1 LYRCTEIRALC
12 GLARGNVTLV
22 GMNIRGES
30 TTVPNAGYADLPPGI
45 GFEPKDEPLRRD
57 INLLGRVLG
66 RILIE
71 QEGEDL
77 FETEEEVR
85 LLCKRL
91 RFAYDPA
98 LDARLRRRIDAM
110 RLEELRR
117 IVRAFSVYFQLV
129 NIAERYHRVRRRR
142 QYESAPDNP
151 PQRASV
157 ASALARLQ
165 DEGLGREA
173 LRSVLEEM
181 SVGLVMTAHPTEAM
195 RRSVRRK
202 HVRIG
207 EMLEAMESPDLTWKE
222 QRRLEED
229 LAEEITVL
237 WQTEELRVRRP
248 EVDQEIERT
257 LLFFEN
263 PLISATLEAYREF
276 EDELARQ
283 FPEGTPKLG
292 RVLEYGSWVGG
303 DQDGNPF
310 VEPEMIT
317 TALGLHRE
325 TILNRHLASVVWLAD
340 HMSQS
345 AGMFPV
351 SEELRRSVVRYD
363 RLMPD
368 LVRRYEGVDP
378 NEVYRRKLLFMAQR
392 LRLALEQ
399 PDSPSAYSGVRE
411 FLDDL
416 SVIRDSLVRNGGV
429 RVAEGALR
437 DLIRQAE
444 VFGFHLAKLDV
455 RQESSMVVRAVAFL
469 VRANSGENLLGMEEA
484 ACAALLRK
492 LLADPGLSLPEPEDV
507 PEEIRKVLET
517 FWRIRRAK
525 EEHSGTPVETFI
537 LSMARNASDVLCV
550 QLLARRAGLLEVDEG
565 GRCTANY
572 LRVTPLFETVDDL
585 GRAPE
590 VLGNLLEDP
599 FYRSSLSAGDDL
611 QEIMLG
617 YSDSGKD
624 AGYVTSNW
632 TLYKAQGLLCSVARR
647 HGVNLRLFHGR
658 GGSAGRGGGPSY
670 QAIMAQP
677 PNTLQGRIRIT
688 EQGEVISFKYSMRGL
703 ARRNLDTVLA
713 AVLEASADASPAE
726 PESRWVEVME
736 DLSAKAREA
745 YLDLVYADEDFL
757 VFFSEASPIGELSLL
772 NMGSRPARR
781 VQNPAVDHLRAIPWV
796 FAWTQN
802 RFLLPSWYGAG
813 GALGAYVAEEEGLA
827 VLRQMYKGWP
837 FFRTLVDFM
846 QMTLAKS
853 DLRIA
858 ENYTSLVSDP
868 AVRAR
873 LWRRISSE
881 HDDCIRAILLVT
893 ENENLLDDSPVLQ
906 RSIRLRNPYVDPLS
920 YIQVAL
926 LRRLRALGDDSP
938 EREDVLNVLL
948 LSISGVSSGMLNTG

>member
-1 LYRCTEIRALC
+1 MA
-12 GLARGNVTLV
+12 LARGNVTLL
-22 GMNIRGES
+22 GMDIRGGS
-30 TTVPNAGYADLPPGI
+30 TTVPSAGYADLPPGI

-71 QEGEDL
+71 QEGEEL
-77 FETEEEVR
+77 FETEEEIR

-91 RFAYDPA
+91 RFDYNPE
-98 LDARLRRRIDAM
+98 LDERLRQRIEAM
-110 RLEELRR
+110 SVEELRR

-151 PQRASV
+151 PQRASL
-157 ASALARLQ
+157 ASALARLKG
-165 DEGLGREA
+165 EGLGQEA
-173 LRSVLEEM
+173 LRRVLEEM

-195 RRSVRRK
+195 RRSIRRK

-207 EMLEAMESPDLTWKE
+207 EMLESMETPSLTWKE
-222 QRRLEED
+222 RRRLEED

-248 EVDQEIERT
+248 EVGQEIERT

-276 EDELARQ
+276 EDELSRQ
-283 FPEGTPKLG
+283 FPEGTPRLG
-292 RVLEYGSWVGG
+292 CVLEYGSWVGG

-325 TILNRHLASVVWLAD
+325 TIIGRHLASVGSLAD

-345 AGMFPV
+345 VGLIPV
-351 SEELRRSVVRYD
+351 SDELRRSVGRD
-363 RLMPD
+363 EGLMPD
-368 LVRRYEGVDP
+368 LVARYGELDP
-378 NEVYRRKLLFMAQR
+378 NEVYRRKLLFMSER
-392 LRLALEQ
+392 LRRALRQ
-399 PDSPSAYSGVRE
+399 PGSPLAYSSVSGFV
-411 FLDDL
+411 DDL
-416 SVIRDSLVRNGGV
+416 RTIRESLLQNGGA
-429 RVAEGALR
+429 RVAEGGLR

-455 RQESSMVVRAVAFL
+455 RQERSTVVRAVALL
-469 VRANSGENLLGMEEA
+469 VGSKTGEDILEMDEA
-484 ACAALLRK
+484 ARAALLRR

-507 PEEIRKVLET
+507 PEETRKVLET

-525 EEHSGTPVETFI
+525 DEHSGTPVETFI
-537 LSMARNASDVLCV
+537 LSMARNASDVLSV
-550 QLLARRAGLLEVDEG
+550 QPLARRAGLLEVDED
-565 GRCTANY
+565 GRCSANY
-572 LRVTPLFETVDDL
+572 LKVTPLFETVDDL
-585 GRAPE
+585 RRAPE
-590 VLGNLLEDP
+590 VLGLLLEDP
-599 FYRSSLSAGDDL
+599 FYRSSLRASDDL
-611 QEIMLG
+611 QEIMVG

-632 TLYKAQGLLCSVARR
+632 TLYKAQGLLCSVAQRY
-647 HGVNLRLFHGR
+647 GVNLRLFHGR

-677 PNTLQGRIRIT
+677 HHTLQGRIRIT

-713 AVLEASADASPAE
+713 AVLEASADETPSE
-726 PESRWVEVME
+726 PDPGWVEVME
-736 DLSAKAREA
+736 DLSAKARKA
-745 YLDLVYADEDFL
+745 YLNLVYEDEDFL
-757 VFFSEASPIGELSLL
+757 TFFSEASPIGELSLL
-772 NMGSRPARR
+772 NMGSRPTRR
-781 VQNPAVDHLRAIPWV
+781 VPNPTVDSLRAIPWV

-813 GALGAYVAEEEGLA
+813 TALGDFLAEAEGLA
-827 VLRQMYKGWP
+827 LLREMYEGWP

-853 DLRIA
+853 DLRVA

-868 AVRAR
+868 AIRDR
-873 LWRRISSE
+873 LWSRISEE
-881 HDDCIRAILLVT
+881 HHDCVKAVLLIT
-893 ENENLLDDSPVLQ
+893 ENAHLLDDSPVLQ

-920 YIQVAL
+920 YVQVAL
-926 LRRLRALGDDSP
+926 LRRLRALKEDSP
-938 EREDVLNVLL
+938 AKEDVLNVLL

>member
-1 LYRCTEIRALC
+1 
-12 GLARGNVTLV
+12 
-22 GMNIRGES
+22 MNIREGS
-30 TTVPNAGYADLPPGI
+30 SRVPRAGYADLPPGI

-57 INLLGRVLG
+57 INLLGRLLG

-71 QEGEDL
+71 QEGKNL

-91 RFAYDPA
+91 RFDYDPE
-98 LDARLRRRIDAM
+98 LDARLKLRIDG
-110 RLEELRR
+110 LGVEELRK

-142 QYESAPDNP
+142 QYESSPDNP
-151 PQRASV
+151 PQRASL
-157 ASALARLQ
+157 ASALARLKS
-165 DEGLGREA
+165 EGLRKEA
-173 LRSVLEEM
+173 LRGVLEEM
-181 SVGLVMTAHPTEAM
+181 SVGLVLTAHPTEAM

-207 EMLEAMESPDLTWKE
+207 EMLEDMETHSLTWKE
-222 QRRLEED
+222 RRRLEED

-276 EDELARQ
+276 EDELSRQ
-283 FPEGTPKLG
+283 FPEDTPGLD
-292 RVLEYGSWVGG
+292 RILEFGSWVGG

-317 TALGLHRE
+317 TALNLHRE
-325 TILNRHLASVVWLAD
+325 VILRRHLASVVWLTD

-345 AGMFPV
+345 ARMVPI
-351 SEELRRSVVRYD
+351 SEELRASIEQD
-363 RLMPD
+363 EKLMPD
-368 LVRRYEGVDP
+368 MVERYRGIDP
-378 NEVYRRKLLFMAQR
+378 NEVYRRKCLFMAER
-392 LRLALEQ
+392 LRLALQ
-399 PDSPSAYSGVRE
+399 HPGSTSAYSGATE

-416 SVIRDSLVRNGGV
+416 FTMRNSLLQNGGA
-429 RVAEGALR
+429 RVAEGVLR

-455 RQESSMVVRAVAFL
+455 RQESSTIVRAAAQL
-469 VRANSGENLLGMEEA
+469 VSTATGEDLLEMDEA
-484 ACAALLRK
+484 ARAALLRK
-492 LLADPGLSLPEPEDV
+492 LLADVDLSLPEPEDV
-507 PEEIRKVLET
+507 PEESRKVLET
-517 FWRIRRAK
+517 FGRIRRAK
-525 EEHSGTPVETFI
+525 EEHSGAPVETFI
-537 LSMARNASDVLCV
+537 LSMARNASDVLSV
-550 QLLARRAGLLEVDEG
+550 QLLARRAGLLEVDESG
-565 GRCTANY
+565 ECKANH
-572 LRVTPLFETVDDL
+572 LKVTPLFETVDDL
-585 GRAPE
+585 RRAPE
-590 VLGNLLEDP
+590 VLSNLLEDP
-599 FYRSSLSAGDDL
+599 FYRSSLRASDDL

-632 TLYKAQGLLCSVARR
+632 TLYKAQGRLTSVARR
-647 HGVNLRLFHGR
+647 YGVDLRLFHGR

-677 PNTLQGRIRIT
+677 PRTLQGKIRIT

-713 AVLEASADASPAE
+713 AVLEASADETPLE
-726 PESRWVEVME
+726 PKPRWVGAME
-736 DLSAKAREA
+736 ELSATAHEIYRA
-745 YLDLVYADEDFL
+745 LVYEDEDFL
-757 VFFSEASPIGELSLL
+757 TFFSEASPIGELSLL

-781 VQNPAVDHLRAIPWV
+781 VENPEVESLRAIPWV

-813 GALGAYVAEEEGLA
+813 TALSSYAAEEQGQS
-827 VLRQMYKGWP
+827 VLREMYDGWP

-853 DLRIA
+853 DQRIA

-868 AVRAR
+868 AVRDR
-873 LWRRISSE
+873 LWRRISEE
-881 HDDCIRAILLVT
+881 HEDCVRAILLIT
-893 ENENLLDDSPVLQ
+893 EKENLLDDSPVLQ

-920 YIQVAL
+920 YIQVTL
-926 LRRLRALGDDSP
+926 LRRLRALPESSQ
-938 EREDVLNVLL
+938 EREAVLDTLL
-948 LSISGVSSGMLNTG
+948 LSISAVSSGMLNTG

>member
-1 LYRCTEIRALC
+1 MKRESRRFGGGSVNLT
-12 GLARGNVTLV
+12 
-22 GMNIRGES
+22 GMNSRGGS
-30 TTVPNAGYADLPPGI
+30 TTVPSAGYAELPPGI

-71 QEGEDL
+71 QEGEEL

-91 RFAYDPA
+91 RFDYDPG
-98 LDARLRRRIDAM
+98 LDERLRRRIDAM
-110 RLEELRR
+110 SVEELRR

-157 ASALARLQ
+157 ASALARLKG
-165 DEGLGREA
+165 EGLGKEA
-173 LRSVLEEM
+173 LRNVLEEM

-202 HVRIG
+202 HMRIG

-222 QRRLEED
+222 RRRLEED

-276 EDELARQ
+276 EDELSRQ
-283 FPEGTPKLG
+283 FPEDTPRPG
-292 RVLEYGSWVGG
+292 RILEFGSWVGG

-325 TILNRHLASVVWLAD
+325 IILGRHLASVVWLAD

-345 AGMFPV
+345 AGMIPV
-351 SEELRRSVVRYD
+351 SEELRRSVGGRD
-363 RLMPD
+363 EGLMPD
-368 LVRRYEGVDP
+368 LVGRYSEVDP
-378 NEVYRRKLLFMAQR
+378 NEVYRRKLLFMSER
-392 LRLALEQ
+392 LRLALGQ
-399 PDSPSAYSGVRE
+399 PDSPSAYSGASE

-416 SVIRDSLVRNGGV
+416 STIRDSLLQNGGD
-429 RVAEGALR
+429 RVAEGGLR

-455 RQESSMVVRAVAFL
+455 RQESSTVVGAVAEL
-469 VRANSGENLLGMEEA
+469 VSGDTGEDLLAMDEA
-484 ACAALLRK
+484 ARAALLRR
-492 LLADPGLSLPEPEDV
+492 LLAGPCLSLPELEDV
-507 PEEIRKVLET
+507 SEGTRKVLET
-517 FWRIRRAK
+517 FGRIRSAM
-525 EEHSGTPVETFI
+525 EDHSGTPVETFI
-537 LSMARNASDVLCV
+537 LSKARDASDVLCV
-550 QLLARRAGLLEVDEG
+550 QLLARRAGLLEVDEDG
-565 GRCTANY
+565 WCTANH
-572 LRVTPLFETVDDL
+572 LGVTPLFETVEDL
-585 GRAPE
+585 GRAPA
-590 VLGNLLEDP
+590 VLRRLLEDP
-599 FYRSSLSAGDDL
+599 FYRSTLSKGDDL

-632 TLYKAQGLLCSVARR
+632 TLYKAQGLLSSVARK

-677 PNTLQGRIRIT
+677 PDTLRGRIRIT
-688 EQGEVISFKYSMRGL
+688 EQGEVISFKSSMRGL

-713 AVLEASADASPAE
+713 AVLEASSDETPEE
-726 PESRWVEVME
+726 PEPRWVEITE
-736 DLSAKAREA
+736 GLSAKARKT
-745 YLDLVYADEDFL
+745 YLDLVYEDEDFL
-757 VFFSEASPIGELSLL
+757 TFFSEASPIGELSLL

-781 VQNPAVDHLRAIPWV
+781 VQNPAVDSLRAIPWV

-813 GALGAYVAEEEGLA
+813 TALGGHASTERGLE
-827 VLRQMYKGWP
+827 VLREMYVGWP

-858 ENYTSLVSDP
+858 EHYTSLVSDP
-868 AVRAR
+868 ATRRR
-873 LWRRISSE
+873 LWTRISEE
-881 HDDCIRAILLVT
+881 HVDCVRSILLIT
-893 ENENLLDDSPVLQ
+893 QNENLLDDSPVLQ

-920 YIQVAL
+920 YVQVAL
-926 LRRLRALGDDSP
+926 LRRLRALPESSK
-938 EREDVLNVLL
+938 EREGVLNTLL

>member
-1 LYRCTEIRALC
+1 MAFRDGSTE
-12 GLARGNVTLV
+12 
-22 GMNIRGES
+22 
-30 TTVPNAGYADLPPGI
+30 VPRAGYADLPPGI

-71 QEGEDL
+71 QEGEEL

-91 RFAYDPA
+91 RFDYDPQ
-98 LDARLRRRIDAM
+98 LDEKLRRKIEGM
-110 RLEELRR
+110 SVQELRR

-142 QYESAPDNP
+142 QYESSAGNP

-157 ASALARLQ
+157 ASALARLKG
-165 DEGLGREA
+165 EGLGQRA
-173 LRSVLEEM
+173 LQSALDGM

-195 RRSVRRK
+195 RRSIRRK

-207 EMLEAMESPDLTWKE
+207 EILESMESPALTWKE

-229 LAEEITVL
+229 LAEEITIL
-237 WQTEELRVRRP
+237 WQTDELRVRRP
-248 EVDQEIERT
+248 EVVQEIERT

-283 FPEGTPKLG
+283 FPEDTPKLG
-292 RVLEYGSWVGG
+292 RVLEFGSWVGG

-310 VEPEMIT
+310 VGPEMIT
-317 TALGLHRE
+317 AALDLHRE
-325 TILNRHLASVVWLAD
+325 VILRRHLASVLGMAD

-345 AGMFPV
+345 ARMIPV
-351 SEELRRSVVRYD
+351 TGSLRRSVERD
-363 RLMPD
+363 EGLMPELAGRLEEVD
-368 LVRRYEGVDP
+368 L
-378 NEVYRRKLLFMAQR
+378 NEIYRRKLLFVAER
-392 LRLALEQ
+392 LRLALER
-399 PDSPSAYSGVRE
+399 PDSPPAYSGAAA
-411 FLDDL
+411 FLEDL
-416 SVIRDSLVRNGGV
+416 LVIRDSLVQNGGL
-429 RVAEGALR
+429 RVAEGGLR
-437 DLIRQAE
+437 DLIRQVE

-455 RQESSMVVRAVAFL
+455 RQESSTVVEAVAGLISAATGEDL
-469 VRANSGENLLGMEEA
+469 VAMDEA
-484 ACAALLRK
+484 ARAALLRR
-492 LLADPGLSLPEPEDV
+492 LLTDPGLSLPEPEDLS
-507 PEEIRKVLET
+507 EETRRVLET
-517 FWRIRRAK
+517 FRRIRRAK

-537 LSMARNASDVLCV
+537 LSMARHTSDVLSV

-585 GRAPE
+585 RRAPE
-590 VLGNLLEDP
+590 VLGHLLDDP
-599 FYRSSLSAGDDL
+599 FYRSSLVESDDL

-624 AGYVTSNW
+624 AGYITSNW
-632 TLYKAQGLLCSVARR
+632 TLYQAQGKLCSVARKY
-647 HGVNLRLFHGR
+647 GVNLRLFHGR

-677 PNTLQGRIRIT
+677 PNTLQGRMRIT
-688 EQGEVISFKYSMRGL
+688 EQGEVISFKYSMLGL
-703 ARRNLDTVLA
+703 ARRNLDTMLA
-713 AVLEASADASPAE
+713 AVLEATADESSGE
-726 PESRWVEVME
+726 PESHWTGVME
-736 DLSAKAREA
+736 DLSTNAREA
-745 YLDLVYADEDFL
+745 YLGLVYQDEDFL
-757 VFFSEASPIGELSLL
+757 EFFAEASPIGELSLL

-781 VQNPAVDHLRAIPWV
+781 VHNPEVENLRAIPWV

-813 GALGAYVAEEEGLA
+813 TAFGDYLEQEDGLV
-827 VLRQMYKGWP
+827 VLREMYEGWP
-837 FFRTLVDFM
+837 FFRTLIDFM

-853 DLRIA
+853 DLRIS
-858 ENYTSLVSDP
+858 EKYTSLVSNP
-868 AVRAR
+868 RAR
-873 LWRRISSE
+873 ERLWSRISDE
-881 HDDCIRAILLVT
+881 HDTCVGALLAIT
-893 ENENLLDDSPVLQ
+893 GNQNLLDDSPVLQ
-906 RSIRLRNPYVDPLS
+906 RSICLRNPYVDPLS

-926 LRRLRALGDDSP
+926 LRRLRALSADSP